1 MAATVMS
8 DFGGS
13 FAEAAY
19 KRDLLNR
26 PFSPPRASND
36 ELNKRQFR

>member
-1 MAATVMS
+1 MAARGIPN
-8 DFGGS
+8 FGAS
-13 FAEAAY
+13 FAESAY

-36 ELNKRQFR
+36 ELSKRQFS